1 MALRF
6 LEVSPRTATNA
17 KGPSLSIAV
26 VMVAASLVGG
36 AAKGATSA
44 NKPVLVR
51 KGAFSV
57 RLVEHGRR
65 VGMFTCF
72 LRATQYQRGFKI
84 EAWPLRGWLELPR
97 GRWSLA
103 YAIRARQLPPEGS
116 FGGGGHVNLARPGK
130 AVILANGGGSDSI
143 DSGRI
148 GPRIACGVLAFPPGH
163 AYRPR
168 RRLFATVAWP
178 SFKLLG
184 ANIPVDASQ
193 PGGGVG

>member
-6 LEVSPRTATNA
+6 LEVSPMTPTNP
-17 KGPSLSIAV
+17 KGLSLGIAV

-36 AAKGATSA
+36 AAEGATSA

-51 KGAFSV
+51 RGAFSV
-57 RLVEHGRR
+57 SLVEHGRR

-116 FGGGGHVNLARPGK
+116 GGGDHVNLARPGK
-130 AVILANGGGSDSI
+130 AVILASGGVSDGI